1 MNSHTLGA
9 DQLIEFIL
17 TRERK
22 ETLNKGGVNWGKYK
36 IYLISSFKFVFLTF
50 TSSSF
55 YEVNTVKHMVSDKIE
70 FKKKLRNSL
79 IKKDA
84 IRILQLFSISIS
96 ARSSTK
102 NHSYS
107 NSSTTFLRHQ
117 KF

>member
-9 DQLIEFIL
+9 GQLIEFIV

-22 ETLNKGGVNWGKYK
+22 ETLNKGGVNWGKYN

-55 YEVNTVKHMVSDKIE
+55 YEINTVKDMVSDKIE
-70 FKKKLRNSL
+70 FKIKLRNSL

-84 IRILQLFSISIS
+84 IRILQLFSTSIS

-107 NSSTTFLRHQ
+107 NSSTTFLRQ
-117 KF
+117 

>member
-22 ETLNKGGVNWGKYK
+22 ETLNEGGVNWGKYK
-36 IYLISSFKFVFLTF
+36 IDLISSFKFVFLTF

-55 YEVNTVKHMVSDKIE
+55 YEINTVKHMVSDKIE
-70 FKKKLRNSL
+70 FKIKLRNSL
-79 IKKDA
+79 IKEA
-84 IRILQLFSISIS
+84 IRILKLFSISIS

-102 NHSYS
+102 YHSYS
-107 NSSTTFLRHQ
+107 NSSTTFLRH
-117 KF
+117 

>member
-17 TRERK
+17 TRERN
-22 ETLNKGGVNWGKYK
+22 ETLNKGGVNWGKYN
-36 IYLISSFKFVFLTF
+36 IYLISSFKFVLMTF
-50 TSSSF
+50 TSASF
-55 YEVNTVKHMVSDKIE
+55 YEINTVKHMVSDKIE

-79 IKKDA
+79 IKKEA

-107 NSSTTFLRHQ
+107 NSSTTFLRH
-117 KF
+117 